1 MIFPKYQLDLRSNN
15 MPLKLA
21 RFKEDLNEEQ
31 YKAVCTTEG
40 YLRVLAGAG
49 TGKTKTLAYR
59 YAYLL
64 TALGMSPK
72 AVLCV
77 TFSNKASRE
86 MRCRINKLCGDIALP
101 YVTTFHAFCCDLL
114 REDIHALSFVK
125 NFTVIDVSDVKEV
138 LKPIFK
144 SLGITG
150 KDFTLKDAW
159 EYIDWKKGDISYVPV
174 MCAYD
179 SNNILEAAANASN
192 LKEQV
197 FWQYIY
203 QCRTACFL
211 DFDDLIA
218 FALTILRTR
227 KDIKEKWQ
235 SRFEYIEVDEFQDI
249 DALQYELISILS
261 GKHKNLFIVGDPDQ
275 TIYSFRGA
283 NVKYFTDFAEKFPG
297 TVTINLF
304 KNYRSQAYILD
315 CAYTLISNNDDPGR
329 KKLQAM
335 RKDLDMDAMAAIAEI
350 KNNEEDDLKTAD
362 LLKATFNKQLLP
374 NDYPVEFKI
383 VEDNKKTML
392 PVIAGCPSVQSQAE
406 FVVREIL
413 NIKDINRHSSVAV
426 LYRSKHL
433 SQSIEQALIKYNIP
447 YRVYA
452 DVRFMERKEIKDVVS
467 YLRLI
472 FNPDDDAA
480 FVRIINVPR
489 RGFGITRLSRLK
501 NLASQDNHSLFRTL
515 VHRLDD
521 RDLNVTAAVKEFVEN
536 IILLNEKSPAGPS
549 AELEKVL
556 NLFKYEVMLKKE
568 GDNDRL
574 ESLATLRF
582 LARDFE
588 NKMGERSNIADF
600 LTHLALSSSKDD
612 DNNEN
617 QVELMTVHNSKG
629 LEFDYVFVVGV
640 NEGIFPS
647 SKSSS
652 LQELQEERR
661 LLYVAMTR
669 AQKQLFICM
678 SGGTAYS
685 GEELKVSRFIEEFRE
700 DEIFVTGKKLIKPY
714 LNSAVKHVLKHFS
727 IGDKV
732 TNPVLG
738 DGKIEEVN
746 EKSGEY
752 LVYFKS
758 INKSRTLS
766 FSAPLELIDANDD
779 D

>member
-1 MIFPKYQLDLRSNN
+1 

-21 RFKEDLNEEQ
+21 RFKEDLNAEQ
-31 YKAVCTTEG
+31 YQAVCSTEG

-86 MRCRINKLCGDIALP
+86 MRSRINKLCGDIALP
-101 YVTTFHAFCCDLL
+101 YVTTFHAFCCDFL
-114 REDIHALSFVK
+114 REEIHALGFAK
-125 NFTVIDVSDVKEV
+125 NFTVIDVSDVKDI
-138 LKPIFK
+138 LKPVFK
-144 SLGITG
+144 ALGISG
-150 KDFTLKDAW
+150 RDFTLKDAW
-159 EYIDWKKGDISYVPV
+159 EYIDGKKADISYVQV

-179 SNNILEAAANASN
+179 SNAILEQSKNCSN
-192 LKEQV
+192 LKEKV

-203 QCRTACFL
+203 QCRTSCFL

-218 FALTILRTR
+218 FALTILRSR
-227 KDIKEKWQ
+227 KDIRESWQ
-235 SRFEYIEVDEFQDI
+235 RRFEYIEVDEFQDI
-249 DALQYELISILS
+249 DAQQYELISILS
-261 GKHKNLFIVGDPDQ
+261 DKHKNLFIVGDPDQ

-283 NVKYFTDFAEKFPG
+283 NVKYFTDFAEKFPE

-304 KNYRSQAYILD
+304 KNYRSQSYILD

-335 RKDLDMDAMAAIAEI
+335 RKDIDLSSMASIAQI
-350 KNNEEDDLKTAD
+350 KQNADDDLQTAD
-362 LLKATFNKQLLP
+362 LLKSAFNKQLLP
-374 NDYPVEFKI
+374 NEYPVDFKI
-383 VEDNKKTML
+383 IDDNKKTML
-392 PVIAGCPSVQSQAE
+392 PVIANCPSTHAQAE

-413 NIKDINRHSSVAV
+413 NIKELNKHASIAV
-426 LYRSKHL
+426 LYRSRHL
-433 SQSIEQALIKYNIP
+433 SQSIEQALIKYNVP

-452 DVRFMERKEIKDVVS
+452 DIRFMERKEIKDVVA

-472 FNPDDDAA
+472 FNLDDDTA
-480 FVRIINVPR
+480 FCRIVNVPR
-489 RGFGITRLSRLK
+489 RGFGAMRLERLK
-501 NLASQDNHSLFRTL
+501 KLAAFTHNSLFKEL
-515 VHRLDD
+515 SVRLDD
-521 RDLNVTAAVKEFVEN
+521 PELNVSVAIKEFIGN
-536 IILLNEKSPAGPS
+536 IIFLNKRVLAGPT
-549 AELEKVL
+549 AELEKIL
-556 NLFKYEVMLKKE
+556 NIFKYEEMLKKE
-568 GDNDRL
+568 GDEERL

-612 DNNEN
+612 DNDSN

-640 NEGIFPS
+640 NDGIFPS

-678 SGGTAYS
+678 SGGKNYS

-700 DEIFVTGKKLIKPY
+700 DEIFVTGEKLFKPY
-714 LNSAVKHVLKHFS
+714 LNSAVKTVTKHFNV
-727 IGDKV
+727 GDKV
-732 TNPVLG
+732 INPVLG
-738 DGKIEEVN
+738 LGTVEEVN

-752 LVYFKS
+752 VVYFKS
-758 INKSRTLS
+758 INKARTLS
-766 FSAPLELIDANDD
+766 FNAPLEFAENQ
-779 D
+779 

>member
-1 MIFPKYQLDLRSNN
+1 

-21 RFKEDLNEEQ
+21 RFKEDLNAEQ
-31 YKAVCTTEG
+31 YQAVCSTEG

-86 MRCRINKLCGDIALP
+86 MRSRINKLCGDIALP
-101 YVTTFHAFCCDLL
+101 YVTTFHAFCCDFL
-114 REDIHALSFVK
+114 REEIHALGFAK
-125 NFTVIDVSDVKEV
+125 NFTVIDVSDVKDI
-138 LKPIFK
+138 LKPVFK
-144 SLGITG
+144 ALGISG
-150 KDFTLKDAW
+150 RDFTLKDAW
-159 EYIDWKKGDISYVPV
+159 EYIDGKKADISYVKV

-179 SNNILEAAANASN
+179 SNAILEQSKNCSN
-192 LKEQV
+192 LKEKV

-203 QCRTACFL
+203 QCRTSCFL

-218 FALTILRTR
+218 FALTILRSR
-227 KDIKEKWQ
+227 KDIRESWQ
-235 SRFEYIEVDEFQDI
+235 RRFEYIEVDEFQDI
-249 DALQYELISILS
+249 DAQQYELISILS
-261 GKHKNLFIVGDPDQ
+261 DKHKNLFIVGDPDQ

-283 NVKYFTDFAEKFPG
+283 NVKYFTDFAEKFPE

-304 KNYRSQAYILD
+304 KNYRSQSYILD

-335 RKDLDMDAMAAIAEI
+335 RKDIDLSSMASIAQI
-350 KNNEEDDLKTAD
+350 KQNADDDLQTAD
-362 LLKATFNKQLLP
+362 LLKSAFNKQLLP
-374 NDYPVEFKI
+374 NEYPVDFKI
-383 VEDNKKTML
+383 IDDNKKTML
-392 PVIAGCPSVQSQAE
+392 PVIANCPSTQAQAE

-413 NIKDINRHSSVAV
+413 NIKELNKHASIAV

-433 SQSIEQALIKYNIP
+433 SQSIEQALIKYNVP

-452 DVRFMERKEIKDVVS
+452 DIRFMERKEIKDVVA

-472 FNPDDDAA
+472 FNLDDDTA
-480 FVRIINVPR
+480 FCRIVNVPR
-489 RGFGITRLSRLK
+489 RGFGAMRLERLK
-501 NLASQDNHSLFRTL
+501 KLAAFTHNSLFKEL
-515 VHRLDD
+515 SVRLDD
-521 RDLNVTAAVKEFVEN
+521 PELNVSSAIKEFIGN
-536 IILLNEKSPAGPS
+536 IIFLNKRVLAGPT
-549 AELEKVL
+549 AELEKIL
-556 NLFKYEVMLKKE
+556 NIFKYEEMLKKE
-568 GDNDRL
+568 GDAERL

-612 DNNEN
+612 ENDSN

-640 NEGIFPS
+640 NDGIFPS

-678 SGGTAYS
+678 SGGKNYS

-700 DEIFVTGKKLIKPY
+700 DEIFVTGEKLFKPY
-714 LNSAVKHVLKHFS
+714 LNSAVKTVTKHFNV
-727 IGDKV
+727 GDKV
-732 TNPVLG
+732 INPVLG
-738 DGKIEEVN
+738 LGTVEEVN

-752 LVYFKS
+752 VVYFKS
-758 INKSRTLS
+758 INKARTLS
-766 FSAPLELIDANDD
+766 FNAPLEFAENQ
-779 D
+779 

>member
-1 MIFPKYQLDLRSNN
+1 

-21 RFKEDLNEEQ
+21 IFKEDLNEEQ
-31 YKAVCTTEG
+31 YQAVCSTEG

-86 MRCRINKLCGDIALP
+86 MRSRINKLCGDIALP
-101 YVTTFHAFCCDLL
+101 YVTTFHAFCCDFL
-114 REDIHALSFVK
+114 REEIHALGLAK
-125 NFTVIDVSDVKEV
+125 NFTVIDVSDVKDI
-138 LKPIFK
+138 LKPVFK
-144 SLGITG
+144 ALGVSG

-159 EYIDWKKGDISYVPV
+159 EYIDGKKADISYVPI

-179 SNNILEAAANASN
+179 SSNILEQCTESQN
-192 LKEQV
+192 LKEKV

-218 FALTILRTR
+218 FALTILRSR
-227 KDIKEKWQ
+227 KDIREKWQ
-235 SRFEYIEVDEFQDI
+235 KRFEYIEVDEFQDI
-249 DALQYELISILS
+249 DAQQYELISILS
-261 GKHKNLFIVGDPDQ
+261 AKHKNLFIVGDPDQ

-283 NVKYFTDFAEKFPG
+283 NVKYFTDFAEKFPE

-304 KNYRSQAYILD
+304 KNYRSQAHILD

-335 RKDLDMDAMAAIAEI
+335 RRDIDLNSMAAIAQIEQ
-350 KNNEEDDLKTAD
+350 KDTDDLQTAD
-362 LLKATFNKQLLP
+362 VLKAVFNKQRLP
-374 NDYPVEFKI
+374 NDFPVEFKI
-383 VEDNKKTML
+383 VDDNRKTML
-392 PVIAGCPSVQSQAE
+392 PVIANCPSEKAQSE

-413 NIKDINRHSSVAV
+413 NIKELNKHASIAV

-433 SQSIEQALIKYNIP
+433 SQSIEQSLIKYNVP

-452 DVRFMERKEIKDVVS
+452 DIRFMERKEIKDVVA

-472 FNPDDDAA
+472 FNLDDDAA
-480 FVRIINVPR
+480 FCRIVNVPR
-489 RGFGITRLSRLK
+489 RSFGIVRLEKLK
-501 NLASQDNHSLFRTL
+501 NLADKSHNSLFKEL
-515 VHRLDD
+515 VLRLDD
-521 RDLNVTAAVKEFVEN
+521 PELNVSSAVKEFVEN
-536 IILLNEKSPAGPS
+536 IVSLNKKTLLGPS

-556 NLFKYEVMLKKE
+556 NIFRYEEILKKE
-568 GDNDRL
+568 GDAERL

-582 LARDFE
+582 LAQDFE
-588 NKMGERSNIADF
+588 KKMGERSNIADF
-600 LTHLALSSSKDD
+600 LTHLALSASKDD
-612 DNNEN
+612 DNDEN
-617 QVELMTVHNSKG
+617 QVELMTAHNSKG
-629 LEFDYVFVVGV
+629 LEFDYVFVIGV
-640 NEGIFPS
+640 NDGIFPS
-647 SKSSS
+647 AKSSS

-669 AQKQLFICM
+669 AQKQLFICV
-678 SGGTAYS
+678 SGGKNYS
-685 GEELKVSRFIEEFRE
+685 GEELKVSRFIEELRE
-700 DEIFVTGKKLIKPY
+700 DEVFVTGEKLFKSY
-714 LNSAVKHVLKHFS
+714 FNSAVKAVVKHFNA
-727 IGDKV
+727 GDKV
-732 TNPVLG
+732 INPVLG
-738 DGKIEEVN
+738 LGTIEEVN

-752 LVYFKS
+752 IVYFKS

-766 FSAPLELIDANDD
+766 FNAPLEKAEHQ
-779 D
+779 

>member
-1 MIFPKYQLDLRSNN
+1 

-21 RFKEDLNEEQ
+21 RFKEDLNAEQ
-31 YKAVCTTEG
+31 YQAVCSTEG

-86 MRCRINKLCGDIALP
+86 MRSRINKLCGDIALP
-101 YVTTFHAFCCDLL
+101 YVTTFHAFCCDFL
-114 REDIHALSFVK
+114 REEIHALGFAK
-125 NFTVIDVSDVKEV
+125 NFTVIDVSDVKDI
-138 LKPIFK
+138 LKPVFK
-144 SLGITG
+144 ALGISG
-150 KDFTLKDAW
+150 RDFTLKDAW
-159 EYIDWKKGDISYVPV
+159 EYIDGKKADISYVQV

-179 SNNILEAAANASN
+179 SNAILEQSKNCSN
-192 LKEQV
+192 LKEKV

-203 QCRTACFL
+203 QCRTSCFL

-218 FALTILRTR
+218 FALTILRSR
-227 KDIKEKWQ
+227 KDIRESWQ
-235 SRFEYIEVDEFQDI
+235 RRFEYIEVDEFQDI
-249 DALQYELISILS
+249 DAQQYELISILS
-261 GKHKNLFIVGDPDQ
+261 DKHKNLFIVGDPDQ

-283 NVKYFTDFAEKFPG
+283 NVKYFTDFAEKFPE

-304 KNYRSQAYILD
+304 KNYRSQSYILD

-335 RKDLDMDAMAAIAEI
+335 RKDIDLSSMASIAQI
-350 KNNEEDDLKTAD
+350 KQNADDDLQTAD
-362 LLKATFNKQLLP
+362 LLKSAFNKQLLP
-374 NDYPVEFKI
+374 NEYPVDFKI
-383 VEDNKKTML
+383 IDDNKKTML
-392 PVIAGCPSVQSQAE
+392 PVIANCPSTHAQAE

-413 NIKDINRHSSVAV
+413 NIKELNKHASIAV
-426 LYRSKHL
+426 LYRSRHL
-433 SQSIEQALIKYNIP
+433 SQSIEQALIKYNVP

-452 DVRFMERKEIKDVVS
+452 DIRFMERKEIKDVVA

-472 FNPDDDAA
+472 FNLDDDTA
-480 FVRIINVPR
+480 FCRIVNVPR
-489 RGFGITRLSRLK
+489 RGFGAMRLERLK
-501 NLASQDNHSLFRTL
+501 KLAAFTHNSLFKEL
-515 VHRLDD
+515 SVRLDD
-521 RDLNVTAAVKEFVEN
+521 PELNVSVAIKEFIGN
-536 IILLNEKSPAGPS
+536 IIFLNKRVLAGPT
-549 AELEKVL
+549 AELEKIL
-556 NLFKYEVMLKKE
+556 NIFKYEEMLKKE
-568 GDNDRL
+568 GDEERL

-612 DNNEN
+612 DNDSN

-640 NEGIFPS
+640 NDGIFPS

-678 SGGTAYS
+678 SGGKNYS

-700 DEIFVTGKKLIKPY
+700 DEIFVTGEKLFKRY
-714 LNSAVKHVLKHFS
+714 LNSAVKTVTKHFNV
-727 IGDKV
+727 GDKV
-732 TNPVLG
+732 INPVLG
-738 DGKIEEVN
+738 LGTVEEVN

-752 LVYFKS
+752 VVYFKS

-766 FSAPLELIDANDD
+766 FNAPLEFAENQ
-779 D
+779 

>member
-1 MIFPKYQLDLRSNN
+1 

-31 YKAVCTTEG
+31 YQAVCSTEG

-86 MRCRINKLCGDIALP
+86 MRSRINKLCGDIALP
-101 YVTTFHAFCCDLL
+101 YVTTFHAFCCDFL
-114 REDIHALSFVK
+114 REEIHALGLAK
-125 NFTVIDVSDVKEV
+125 NFTVIDVSDVKDI
-138 LKPIFK
+138 LKPVFK
-144 SLGITG
+144 ALGVSG

-159 EYIDWKKGDISYVPV
+159 EYIDGKKTDISYVPI

-179 SNNILEAAANASN
+179 SGNILEQYEKSLN
-192 LKEQV
+192 LKEKV

-203 QCRTACFL
+203 QCRTSCFL

-218 FALTILRTR
+218 FALTILRSR
-227 KDIKEKWQ
+227 KDIREKWQ
-235 SRFEYIEVDEFQDI
+235 KRFEYIEVDEFQDI
-249 DALQYELISILS
+249 DAQQYELISILS
-261 GKHKNLFIVGDPDQ
+261 AKHKNLFIVGDPDQ

-283 NVKYFTDFAEKFPG
+283 NVKYFTDFAAKFPE

-304 KNYRSQAYILD
+304 KNYRSQAHILD

-335 RKDLDMDAMAAIAEI
+335 RRDIDLSSMAAIAQIQQKEA
-350 KNNEEDDLKTAD
+350 DDLQTAD
-362 LLKATFNKQLLP
+362 VLKAVFSKQRLP
-374 NDYPVEFKI
+374 NDFPVEFKI
-383 VEDNKKTML
+383 VDDNRKTML
-392 PVIAGCPSVQSQAE
+392 PVIANCPSANAQSE

-413 NIKDINRHSSVAV
+413 NIKELNQHASIAV

-433 SQSIEQALIKYNIP
+433 SQSIEQALIKYNVP

-452 DVRFMERKEIKDVVS
+452 DIRFMERKEIKDVVA

-472 FNPDDDAA
+472 LNLDDDAA
-480 FVRIINVPR
+480 FCRIVNVPR
-489 RGFGITRLSRLK
+489 RSFGIVRLERLK
-501 NLASQDNHSLFRTL
+501 NLAVHSHNSLFKEL
-515 VHRLDD
+515 LLRLDD
-521 RDLNVTAAVKEFVEN
+521 SELNVSSAVKEFVEN
-536 IILLNEKSPAGPS
+536 IASLNKKTLLGPS

-556 NLFKYEVMLKKE
+556 NIFKYEEILKKE
-568 GDNDRL
+568 GDAERL

-582 LARDFE
+582 LAQDFE
-588 NKMGERSNIADF
+588 KKMGERSNIADF

-612 DNNEN
+612 DNNGN
-617 QVELMTVHNSKG
+617 QVELMTAHNSKG
-629 LEFDYVFVVGV
+629 LEFDYVFIVGV
-640 NEGIFPS
+640 NDGIFPS
-647 SKSSS
+647 AKSSS

-669 AQKQLFICM
+669 AQKQLFICV
-678 SGGTAYS
+678 SGGKNYS
-685 GEELKVSRFIEEFRE
+685 GEELKVSRFIEELRE
-700 DEIFVTGKKLIKPY
+700 DEIFVTGEKLFKSY
-714 LNSAVKHVLKHFS
+714 LNSAVKAVVKHFNA
-727 IGDKV
+727 GDKV
-732 TNPVLG
+732 VNPVLG
-738 DGKIEEVN
+738 LGTIEEVN

-752 LVYFKS
+752 IVYFKS

-766 FSAPLELIDANDD
+766 FNAPLERVETQ
-779 D
+779 

>member
-1 MIFPKYQLDLRSNN
+1 

-31 YKAVCTTEG
+31 YQAVCSTEG

-86 MRCRINKLCGDIALP
+86 MRSRINKLCGDIALP
-101 YVTTFHAFCCDLL
+101 YVTTFHAFCCDFL
-114 REDIHALSFVK
+114 REEIHALGLAK
-125 NFTVIDVSDVKEV
+125 NFTVIDVSDVKDI
-138 LKPIFK
+138 LKPVFK
-144 SLGITG
+144 ALGVSG

-159 EYIDWKKGDISYVPV
+159 EYIDGKKTDISYVPI

-179 SNNILEAAANASN
+179 SGNILEQYEKSLN
-192 LKEQV
+192 LKEKV

-203 QCRTACFL
+203 QCRTSCFL

-218 FALTILRTR
+218 FALTILRSR
-227 KDIKEKWQ
+227 KDIREKWQ
-235 SRFEYIEVDEFQDI
+235 KRFEYIEVDEFQDI
-249 DALQYELISILS
+249 DAQQYELISILS
-261 GKHKNLFIVGDPDQ
+261 AKHKNLFIVGDPDQ

-283 NVKYFTDFAEKFPG
+283 NVKYFTDFAAKFPE

-304 KNYRSQAYILD
+304 KNYRSQAHILD

-335 RKDLDMDAMAAIAEI
+335 RRDIDLSSMAAIAQIQQKEA
-350 KNNEEDDLKTAD
+350 DDLQTAD
-362 LLKATFNKQLLP
+362 VLKAVFSKQRLP
-374 NDYPVEFKI
+374 NDFPVEFKI
-383 VEDNKKTML
+383 VDDNRKTML
-392 PVIAGCPSVQSQAE
+392 PVIANCPSANAQSE

-413 NIKDINRHSSVAV
+413 NIKELNQHASIAV

-433 SQSIEQALIKYNIP
+433 SQSIEQALIKYNVP

-452 DVRFMERKEIKDVVS
+452 DIRFMERKEIKDVVA

-472 FNPDDDAA
+472 LNLDDDAA
-480 FVRIINVPR
+480 FCRIVNVPR
-489 RGFGITRLSRLK
+489 RSFGIVRLERLK
-501 NLASQDNHSLFRTL
+501 NLAAHSHNSLFKEL
-515 VHRLDD
+515 LLRLDD
-521 RDLNVTAAVKEFVEN
+521 PELNVSSAVKEFVEN
-536 IILLNEKSPAGPS
+536 IVSLNKKTLLGPS

-556 NLFKYEVMLKKE
+556 NIFKYEEILKKE
-568 GDNDRL
+568 GDAERL

-582 LARDFE
+582 LAQDFE
-588 NKMGERSNIADF
+588 KKMGERSNIADF

-612 DNNEN
+612 DNNGN
-617 QVELMTVHNSKG
+617 QVELMTAHNSKG
-629 LEFDYVFVVGV
+629 LEFDYVFIVGV
-640 NEGIFPS
+640 NDGIFPS
-647 SKSSS
+647 AKSSS

-669 AQKQLFICM
+669 AQKQLFICV
-678 SGGTAYS
+678 SGGKNYS
-685 GEELKVSRFIEEFRE
+685 GEELKVSRFIEELRE
-700 DEIFVTGKKLIKPY
+700 DEIFVTGEKLFKSY
-714 LNSAVKHVLKHFS
+714 LNSAVKAVVKHFNA
-727 IGDKV
+727 GDKV
-732 TNPVLG
+732 INPVLG
-738 DGKIEEVN
+738 LGTIEEVN

-752 LVYFKS
+752 IVYFKS

-766 FSAPLELIDANDD
+766 FNAPLERVETQ
-779 D
+779 